1 MIVLCK
7 DLIDLSIPKG
17 NGKRLNH
24 GMHNSK
30 QPLSEGQ
37 IEEFFREGYIVVENL
52 IDPKKIDRIMEEA
65 VKVPVDA
72 RGIWT
77 PKAFEHDNPTQ
88 DAKLHQLLVDE
99 SLVGAVEQIF
109 EAPARAD
116 FGMLAIVS
124 ANGGKGLP
132 WHQDGMYGQI
142 LGRALNSFVALCDI
156 TPDKAIL
163 WVAPGTHLLGIQPSE
178 QAAHGHHQGKE
189 PANGRPL
196 PLLRKGSVCMFDRNT
211 MHHSKTNETS
221 EHRYAYA
228 AQFREDKARDGNGK
242 KDPRKMLVSEL
253 RQTWTGLLD

>member
-1 MIVLCK
+1 MQNP
-7 DLIDLSIPKG
+7 S
-17 NGKRLNH
+17 
-24 GMHNSK
+24 
-30 QPLSEGQ
+30 QPLSESQ

-77 PKAFEHDNPTQ
+77 PKSFEHDNPKK

-99 SLVGAVEQIF
+99 TLTAAVGQIF
-109 EAPARAD
+109 EAPVRVD
-116 FGMLAIVS
+116 YGMLAIVS

-132 WHQDGMYGQI
+132 WHQDGMYGAIQ
-142 LGRALNSFVALCDI
+142 GRALNSFIALCDI

-163 WVAPGTHLLGIQPSE
+163 WVASRTHLNGVQPSDNV
-178 QAAHGHHQGKE
+178 AHGHHEGRE

-196 PLLRKGSVCMFDRNT
+196 PTLKKGSVCMFDRNT
-211 MHHSKTNETS
+211 MHHSKTNETG

-228 AQFREDKARDGNGK
+228 AQYREEKARNPDGK
-242 KDPRKMLVSEL
+242 KDPRKMLASEL
-253 RQTWTGLLD
+253 AEMWKGLLD

>member
-1 MIVLCK
+1 
-7 DLIDLSIPKG
+7 
-17 NGKRLNH
+17 
-24 GMHNSK
+24 MHNPTK
-30 QPLSEGQ
+30 PLSESQ
-37 IEEFFREGYIVVENL
+37 IEEFFSEGFIVVENL

-77 PKAFEHDNPTQ
+77 PKAFAHDDPKT

-99 SLVGAVEQIF
+99 TLVNAVGQIF
-109 EAPARAD
+109 EAPVRVD

-124 ANGGKGLP
+124 ASGGKGLP

-142 LGRALNSFVALCDI
+142 LGRALNSFIALCDI

-163 WVAPGTHLLGIQPSE
+163 WVAPRTHLAGVQPAE
-178 QAAHGHHQGKE
+178 QAPHGHHQGKE

-196 PLLRKGSVCMFDRNT
+196 PILRKGSVCMFDRNT
-211 MHHSKTNETS
+211 MHHSKTNETN

-228 AQFREDKARDGNGK
+228 AQYREEKARDANGK
-242 KDPRKMLVSEL
+242 KDPRKMLVSDL
-253 RQTWTGLLD
+253 RKTWEGLLD

>member
-1 MIVLCK
+1 
-7 DLIDLSIPKG
+7 
-17 NGKRLNH
+17 
-24 GMHNSK
+24 MHNAK
-30 QPLSEGQ
+30 KPLTETQ
-37 IEEFFREGYIVVENL
+37 IEEYYREGFLVVENL

-77 PKAFEHDNPTQ
+77 PKSFDHDNPKQ
-88 DAKLHQLLVDE
+88 DAKLHQLLTDE
-99 SLVGAVEQIF
+99 TLTSAVGQIF
-109 EAPARAD
+109 DAPVRVD

-142 LGRALNSFVALCDI
+142 LGRALNSFIALCDI

-163 WVAPGTHLLGIQPSE
+163 WVAPRTHLNGVQPSKD
-178 QAAHGHHQGKE
+178 AAHGHHEGAA
-189 PANGRPL
+189 PANGMPL
-196 PLLRKGSVCMFDRNT
+196 PILRKGSVCIFDRNT

-228 AQFREDKARDGNGK
+228 AQYREEKARNTDGK
-242 KDPRKMLVSEL
+242 KDTRKMLVSEL
-253 RQTWTGLLD
+253 RETWTGLVD